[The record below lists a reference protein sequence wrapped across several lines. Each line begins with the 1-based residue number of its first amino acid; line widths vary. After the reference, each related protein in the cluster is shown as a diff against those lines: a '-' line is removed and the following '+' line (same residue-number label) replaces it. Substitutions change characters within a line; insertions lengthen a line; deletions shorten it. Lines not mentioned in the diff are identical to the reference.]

1 MPASPTFILD
11 EEGMVY
17 WTLGHHLHPAALRD
31 IVWRHPQPG
40 AEGQLGEESGAR
52 SKEPGVRSQES
63 GARSQ
68 EPGVRCQESGA
79 RSQKPG
85 VRNHDSG
92 ARSQEPGVG
101 SQESGSAGKKVGERE

>member
-52 SKEPGVRSQES
+52 SKEPGVR
-63 GARSQ
+63 
-68 EPGVRCQESGA
+68 CQESGA